1 MHGKPLFLRSR
12 PLSAWLRK
20 HGLAVRLAACA
31 FSVTLASFFVGLAPE
46 ANLIWVANGVLL
58 SFLLLAPRRSWPAYL
73 GIGFV
78 AGLAGS
84 RLVNPH
90 LQIDLFLT
98 ALNVAEVVLSA
109 SLLRWG
115 STKPPRFTDRAY
127 LIRFIVFAVLASPA
141 VIGLVYALAAGLW
154 LHTSPEAGFFQWLAA
169 DSLGAAVATPA
180 CVAILRI
187 RLNKVPRFRR
197 DWFYLVLVA
206 AAAVATFCQ
215 SGVPVVFV
223 IYPLLILVL
232 LRLGLGWAAITTLFV
247 AAVGSW
253 FTARGQGPFA
263 LDVSLT
269 PFEPSI
275 LLQLFLACAMFM
287 LYSVSVVLESRRS
300 IERRLEKIASLH
312 TLVTENSRDIILLTD
327 FDGIPRYVSP
337 AVHALTGWKPGE
349 AMERAFAYLV
359 HAEDRAKIDL
369 LIRGLREGAETGTI
383 EYRVRKQSGGDVW
396 VEGSFRVICDP
407 ETSVRSGILQTVRDI
422 TERKVA
428 ERIVQDAYRALEA
441 LAATD
446 SLTGLANRR
455 SFDQALN
462 HEWRRGL
469 REQRPLSLLMID
481 ADRFKAY
488 NDEYGHPRG
497 DICLKQIA
505 AAVREVISRPGDLVA
520 RLGGEEFVV
529 ILPET
534 ESDGAMQLSEEIC
547 EAMRRRRL
555 PHNGSP
561 IGIVT
566 VSVGCA
572 TMVPAF
578 GRYAVNLVE
587 LADSALYE
595 AKRRGRNQ
603 VCNCDVLDNQDE
615 SDEDGTIESIRGRR
629 A

>member
-1 MHGKPLFLRSR
+1 
-12 PLSAWLRK
+12 
-20 HGLAVRLAACA
+20 
-31 FSVTLASFFVGLAPE
+31 
-46 ANLIWVANGVLL
+46 
-58 SFLLLAPRRSWPAYL
+58 
-73 GIGFV
+73 
-78 AGLAGS
+78 
-84 RLVNPH
+84 
-90 LQIDLFLT
+90 
-98 ALNVAEVVLSA
+98 LN
-109 SLLRWG
+109 
-115 STKPPRFTDRAY
+115 
-127 LIRFIVFAVLASPA
+127 
-141 VIGLVYALAAGLW
+141 
-154 LHTSPEAGFFQWLAA
+154 
-169 DSLGAAVATPA
+169 
-180 CVAILRI
+180 
-187 RLNKVPRFRR
+187 
-197 DWFYLVLVA
+197 
-206 AAAVATFCQ
+206 
-215 SGVPVVFV
+215 
-223 IYPLLILVL
+223 
-232 LRLGLGWAAITTLFV
+232 
-247 AAVGSW
+247 
-253 FTARGQGPFA
+253 
-263 LDVSLT
+263 VSLT

-327 FDGIPRYVSP
+327 FDGIPRYISP
-337 AVHALTGWKPGE
+337 AVHALTGWRPGE
-349 AMERAFAYLV
+349 TMERGFADIV
-359 HAEDRAKIDL
+359 HAEDQAKIEQ

-383 EYRVRKQSGGDVW
+383 EYRVRKQGGGDVW

-407 ETSVRSGILQTVRDI
+407 KTNVRSGILQTVRDI

-481 ADRFKAY
+481 ADLFKAY

-497 DICLKQIA
+497 DLCLKQIA
-505 AAVREVISRPGDLVA
+505 EAVREVISRPGDLVA

-547 EAMRRRRL
+547 EEMRRRRL
-555 PHNGSP
+555 SHNGSP
-561 IGIVT
+561 IGMVT

-578 GRYAVNLVE
+578 GQHAVNLIE

-615 SDEDGTIESIRGRR
+615 PHENGTIESIRGRR